1 MVLSTT
7 PRATY
12 RHCCPQGHLPNR
24 VNTDSLVEEVNDRYI
39 TWCILPQFPAGEQAQ
54 VVDLLHLVMLDG
66 FKMLKE
72 IKTTH
77 PSEGSVN
84 FVPRNDQGRM
94 CLHSIGRSEKF
105 YMSGTNHL
113 SLLNYLGHNLGSD
126 LLT

>member
-1 MVLSTT
+1 M
-7 PRATY
+7 
-12 RHCCPQGHLPNR
+12 
-24 VNTDSLVEEVNDRYI
+24 
-39 TWCILPQFPAGEQAQ
+39 
-54 VVDLLHLVMLDG
+54 MLDG

-84 FVPRNDQGRM
+84 FVPRNGQGRM

-105 YMSGTNHL
+105 EMSDANHPF
-113 SLLNYLGHNLGSD
+113 LLNYLGHNLGSD

>member
-1 MVLSTT
+1 
-7 PRATY
+7 
-12 RHCCPQGHLPNR
+12 
-24 VNTDSLVEEVNDRYI
+24 
-39 TWCILPQFPAGEQAQ
+39 
-54 VVDLLHLVMLDG
+54 MLDG

-105 YMSGTNHL
+105 YMSGTKHPLL
-113 SLLNYLGHNLGSD
+113 S
-126 LLT
+126 